1 MSSLFFLDIFWQFRI
16 PSKLSGEMARIYYAY
31 PSFTTVK
38 ELALNQQVFYVDK
51 ENVMYNSYTVFF
63 VLSFFV

>member
-1 MSSLFFLDIFWQFRI
+1 MSSLFFRYILAIQNPFQTVRKNGTYFF
-16 PSKLSGEMARIYYAY
+16 YAY
-31 PSFTTVK
+31 PSFTIVK
-38 ELALNQQVFYVDK
+38 ELALNQQVFCVDK

>member
-16 PSKLSGEMARIYYAY
+16 PSKLSGEMARICYAY

-38 ELALNQQVFYVDK
+38 ELFLNQQVFCVDK
-51 ENVMYNSYTVFF
+51 ENIMYNSYTVFF